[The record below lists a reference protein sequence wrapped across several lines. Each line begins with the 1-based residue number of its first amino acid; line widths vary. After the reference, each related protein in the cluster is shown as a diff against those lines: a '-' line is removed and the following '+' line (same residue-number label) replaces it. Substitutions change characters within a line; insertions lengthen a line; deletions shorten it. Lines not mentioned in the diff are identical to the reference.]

1 MVCIYVEKI
10 WSIQHIY
17 VMMLNVTLVQTTIHV
32 KYLSEQ
38 FEFTSSKLTM
48 QRVLREH
55 LRREKILDSFYAV
68 LSFTTVNSQGT
79 QRGRNA
85 TLLTWTMYNLPF
97 FFHEPSFKAAKA
109 LLLDC
114 SGHDNEHLSH
124 ASENGVLVG
133 KLKKMAIQQYQ
144 QNDIKRHLQKM
155 HPGTD
160 VVIPS
165 LAKCAKHVV

>member
-1 MVCIYVEKI
+1 MVCIYVQKI

-79 QRGRNA
+79 QRGRNV

-114 SGHDNEHLSH
+114 SGYDNEHLSH

-133 KLKKMAIQQYQ
+133 KDGHTTVSTK
-144 QNDIKRHLQKM
+144 
-155 HPGTD
+155 
-160 VVIPS
+160 
-165 LAKCAKHVV
+165 